1 MAAACASSPAAA
13 AMSASA
19 TRTPLASR
27 PPALTAR
34 VMTAPLEPEAAPMD
48 VDEAQCAS
56 PPKRRPVV
64 AVFDWDDTL
73 CPTSWL
79 HGRGALAAAGLVESD
94 LDDQSAALS
103 DAELGRLH
111 VLEDHVLGLLH
122 RAASLGPVFIVTAA
136 RLSWVT
142 ASAQLFFPRV
152 HSLLARPVAGLQLVS
167 AREWYHQHMSR
178 QVQSRGDPLAWKTAT
193 FEALCGHLRVVD
205 VARRLGEPTHLVSV
219 GDATFEREACA
230 RMELRGRGCVR
241 SKTLK
246 LVEAPTLDELVDQ
259 LGMTLS
265 LLDKMCSYD
274 ASVHLQV
281 TRNAPPHGPAAPP
294 LQLSQVSLGVNLAV
308 PNPAASSELWPRVWR
323 DPMSR
328 QEAPLAPVPGVRS

>member
-13 AMSASA
+13 AASASA
-19 TRTPLASR
+19 ARTPLASR
-27 PPALTAR
+27 PPTLAAR
-34 VMTAPLEPEAAPMD
+34 AMTAPLEPEAAPMD

-64 AVFDWDDTL
+64 VVFDWDDTL
-73 CPTSWL
+73 CPTS
-79 HGRGALAAAGLVESD
+79 
-94 LDDQSAALS
+94 AALS
-103 DAELGRLH
+103 DAELGRLR

-136 RLSWVT
+136 RLGWVT

-152 HSLLARPVAGLQLVS
+152 HSLLVRPVAGLQLVS

-246 LVEAPTLDELVDQ
+246 LVEAPMLDELVDQ

-308 PNPAASSELWPRVWR
+308 PNPATSPELRPRVWR
-323 DPMSR
+323 DPMTR